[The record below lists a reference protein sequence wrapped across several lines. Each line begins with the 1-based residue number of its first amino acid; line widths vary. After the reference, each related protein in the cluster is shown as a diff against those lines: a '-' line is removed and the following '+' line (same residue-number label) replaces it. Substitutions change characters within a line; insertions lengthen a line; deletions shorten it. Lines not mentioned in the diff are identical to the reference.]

1 MYDIEGADGILL
13 DLGVS
18 SYQLDNEERGFSY
31 MKNSML
37 DMRMDKT
44 QSLTA
49 KEIINT
55 YKEEEL
61 VDIID
66 KYGEERFAKKIA
78 KNICIERKQKEI
90 QTTGELVE
98 IIRKSIPMKFQ
109 VRRAPSK
116 KNLPSNKNRSK

>member
-1 MYDIEGADGILL
+1 ML

-31 MKNSML
+31 MKDNTL

-61 VDIID
+61 SDIID
-66 KYGEERFAKKIA
+66 KYGEEKFAKKIA
-78 KNICIERKQKEI
+78 KNICIAREQKEI

-98 IIRKSIPMKFQ
+98 IIKKSIPMKFQ
-109 VRRAPSK
+109 NRRTSGK
-116 KNLPSNKNRSK
+116 KDLPSNKNRSKQRIKTFT